1 MVVRQIVATAWALVL
16 GLAGGWL
23 MLTPWAVGFQ
33 GGGEWTDATKS
44 EFGTGAFL
52 VLMAVIALCI
62 AVADVVAGLRE
73 LGVIRARPKPEPPA
87 QPEPSRPAPASSELD
102 MDSLLGVLARVLA
115 DELSRRGDRQD
126 EEDREDRE
134 SRLPSREAPSW
145 RNQT

>member
-1 MVVRQIVATAWALVL
+1 MIVRQIVATAWALVL

-33 GGGEWTDATKS
+33 SGGGWTDATKS

-52 VLMAVIALCI
+52 VLMAVVALWI

-73 LGVIRARPKPEPPA
+73 LGVIRPRPKPAPP
-87 QPEPSRPAPASSELD
+87 PEPEPVRPAPAQSELD

-115 DELSRRGDRQD
+115 DELSRR
-126 EEDREDRE
+126 EDRGDRE
-134 SRLPSREAPSW
+134 SRLPTSETSSW